1 MPAPR
6 PNPLQWLYYQYG
18 GRLPDRYKDWV
29 LHDTT
34 SRWWLPRA
42 FVRTLCQAVP
52 VIVVLLVVFALFG
65 VPWYFA
71 VACVVLGLVVSIY
84 YALSYSSESVDSR
97 LSRYGYPSN
106 YASTFRQE
114 QYEKTHAA
122 DAERYNEMWRPDN
135 EK

>member
-1 MPAPR
+1 MSVPR
-6 PNPLQWLYYQYG
+6 PNPLLWLYYQYG
-18 GRLPDRYKDWV
+18 GRLPDRYREWV

-42 FVRTLCQAVP
+42 FVRSLCQALP
-52 VIVVLLVVFALFG
+52 VVVALFVVFALFG

-71 VACVVLGLVVSIY
+71 AACVVLGLVVSVY

-97 LSRYGYPSN
+97 LSRYGYPRN

-114 QYEKTHAA
+114 QYEAAHAE
-122 DAERYNEMWRPDN
+122 DAERYRRMWRPDAD
-135 EK
+135 K